1 LRGEDVVRSGAE
13 EAEGEDGEG
22 EQEKAANLSAALAAF
37 AFGELAGS
45 GWKHE
50 CLRVF
55 RTAADAGLKRALRR
69 YKTYLG
75 G

>member
-1 LRGEDVVRSGAE
+1 MVRSGAE